1 MLTLLSLRM
10 SRRRWRQGS
19 GEDTQKPLLRT
30 MQSRGFWLGERVSR
44 AMGNTMGNSCS
55 YGLVNPDDWPAR
67 LQQSPDLGRMG
78 PDALP
83 LPVA

>member
-19 GEDTQKPLLRT
+19 GEDTQKPLLRA

-44 AMGNTMGNSCS
+44 AWADSCLRDRRAQ
-55 YGLVNPDDWPAR
+55 GDPLADRMADRGGQR
-67 LQQSPDLGRMG
+67 LSGIRQ
-78 PDALP
+78 
-83 LPVA
+83 